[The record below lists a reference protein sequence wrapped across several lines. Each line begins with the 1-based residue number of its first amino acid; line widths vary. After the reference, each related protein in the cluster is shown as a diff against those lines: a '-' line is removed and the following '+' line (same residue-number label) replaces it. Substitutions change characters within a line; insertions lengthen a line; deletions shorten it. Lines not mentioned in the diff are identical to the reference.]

1 MNIPLLDK
9 ARIRQ
14 SFSAASATY
23 DQASALQRRCAID
36 VLHRAQAQGIG
47 GIVLDLGCG
56 TGHLLDLLLSAKTKP
71 ERVIA
76 LDIAWTMLETARGKL
91 SVNPALHY
99 VCADAEKLPFA
110 THSLD
115 GIYSNL
121 AVQWCHPLQSMLVDF
136 KRMLKPGSPLV
147 FSTFGPETLKEL
159 KNAWAHVDNLPHVNI
174 FHSDDEI
181 FKFLHLAGFNEI
193 CIDSRRQVSRY
204 ASVFELMRE
213 LKNIGAHNT
222 HLERP
227 KNLMGKNRMQAM
239 CTAYEDYRSNGLI
252 PATFEILLVA
262 ARA

>member
-1 MNIPLLDK
+1 V
-9 ARIRQ
+9 
-14 SFSAASATY
+14 
-23 DQASALQRRCAID
+23 LQRA
-36 VLHRAQAQGIG
+36 VTEGIG
-47 GIVLDLGCG
+47 GVVLDLGCG
-56 TGHLLDLLLSAKTKP
+56 TGHLSGLLSSNTKI

-76 LDIAWTMLETARGKL
+76 LDIAWTMLETARGKFSL
-91 SVNPALHY
+91 NPALHY

-121 AVQWCHPLQSMLVDF
+121 AVQWCHPLHNVLVDF

-159 KNAWAHVDNLPHVNI
+159 KNAWTHADNLPHVNV
-174 FHSDDEI
+174 FHSDHEI
-181 FKFLHLAGFNEI
+181 FNFLHLAGFNDI
-193 CIDSRRQVSRY
+193 CIDRRRQISRY

-222 HLERP
+222 HLERQ

-239 CTAYEDYRSNGLI
+239 CAAYEDHRSNGLI
-252 PATFEILLVA
+252 PATFEILLVT